1 MLSLKAVQALWT
13 HARSFRDQAGLGTL
27 AGRPRGWKMPEQHG
41 RGIVWA
47 WGAVPSPGRNQNP
60 GSFSAMALF
69 TDLELVVET
78 GVGAKPLTPWRRPCC
93 FSGTQVP
100 SYLKAGTGDSTGIDI
115 ARAGAAGLPGKVSQG
130 CCLVSAS
137 HGRLCQASSLGR
149 ASC

>member
-1 MLSLKAVQALWT
+1 
-13 HARSFRDQAGLGTL
+13 
-27 AGRPRGWKMPEQHG
+27 
-41 RGIVWA
+41 
-47 WGAVPSPGRNQNP
+47 
-60 GSFSAMALF
+60 MALF

-93 FSGTQVP
+93 FSGTQVL

-115 ARAGAAGLPGKVSQG
+115 ARVGAAGLPGKVSQG
-130 CCLVSAS
+130 CCLVSAL